1 MGKYWVIF
9 RIMLIILFTFTSNS
23 FYLIKS
29 NIWLVPIVAVAFLLI
44 NILAGLTDT
53 TIRKTWLKFCNHGVE
68 CLSIFYVSLIVSIVY
83 HVVLI
88 FVVPWNWVN
97 YLLSTLMCILA
108 HAVLFWNGIISVY
121 CTSVQ
126 LGIKQRVIGA
136 LCGPI
141 PVVHL
146 FALGYIIKITS
157 AEVREETQKDMMN
170 EQRAHLQ
177 ICKTKYP
184 ILLVHGVFF
193 RDSEKLNYWGRVP
206 AELERNG
213 ARLFYGEHQSAL
225 SVEESALEL
234 AERIKEVI
242 KISGCEKLNIIAHSK
257 GGLDCRYAIANLD
270 VAPYIASLTTINTP
284 HRGCGFADYLLNKIP
299 ENVQTKVAGTYNAAA
314 KKLGDTTPDF
324 MKAVHNLTA
333 SFCAQNDAK
342 CQMPEGIY
350 YQSFGS
356 VLGQATHGKFP
367 LNFSYPMVK
376 YFDGPNDG
384 LVSAQSFSFGDN
396 YTLLTAN
403 GKRGISH
410 ADMIDL
416 NRENIPGFDVREF
429 YVQLVADLKKKGL

>member
-1 MGKYWVIF
+1 MGKYRVIF
-9 RIMLIILFTFTSNS
+9 RIILIILFTFTSNS

-88 FVVPWNWVN
+88 FAVPWNWVN

-396 YTLLTAN
+396 YTLLTVN

-429 YVQLVADLKKKGL
+429 YVQLVTDLKKKGL